1 MGSVAWTA
9 DDQGTEG
16 STAASPFTAVRSAIA
31 PFAAHSFFGS
41 IIVIKPV
48 VLLLALFAV
57 STPAWAQSNVA
68 PADEYFG
75 RLKMS
80 VLGIANI
87 IKDMRL
93 RVEADAS
100 RTPSIFG
107 ALANAE
113 DALRDWE
120 GKYPH
125 DSWIPRNL
133 LALETCYLAASGQ
146 HARALDEAMVAQ
158 QPGTAATEGER

>member
-1 MGSVAWTA
+1 
-9 DDQGTEG
+9 
-16 STAASPFTAVRSAIA
+16 
-31 PFAAHSFFGS
+31 
-41 IIVIKPV
+41 VIKPLFF
-48 VLLLALFAV
+48 VLAMLAA

-80 VLGIANI
+80 VLGIANV

-93 RVEADAS
+93 RVQVDAS

-107 ALANAE
+107 SLANVE
-113 DALRDWE
+113 DAIRDWE
-120 GKYPH
+120 NKYPN

-133 LALETCYLAASGQ
+133 LALETCYLTAPSEQAHQLAIRTEEWLRHDYGRSTYALQG
-146 HARALDEAMVAQ
+146 HRALEDAQVAQ
-158 QPGTAATEGER
+158 GPYGMPEGRR